1 MLFNSL
7 IFAIFLPIVFAVY
20 WAIPHRFR
28 WPVLLVASYYFYMS
42 YNPKYVVLILLTTG
56 VSYLCALGLEKTDN
70 VRKRKLILAASMV
83 VCLGILFVFKYFNF
97 VSFSLARALSRIA
110 IPLKPITLKLML
122 PVGISFYTF
131 QTMGYV
137 IDVYRGDVK
146 AEKNFGTYATF
157 VSFFPQLVAGPIE
170 RTGNLMSQIKGKH
183 EFDYNQAMYG
193 VKQMI
198 WGFFK
203 KIVIADMLS
212 DYVRMIYSDPR
223 RFNGFALVLATIFF
237 SIQIYCD
244 FSGYSDIAI
253 GTSKLFGINL
263 MTNFKSPYFS
273 TSIKEFWSRWH
284 ISLSTWFRDYVYI
297 PLGGNRVSKLRHYF
311 NLMVTFLISG
321 LWHGASWTFIAW
333 GFIHG
338 ALQVVENVF
347 HIGKKKSNSRVA
359 NVIRTVIIM
368 AIVTFA
374 WIFFA
379 ANTISDAKYI
389 ILNQFVGIADF
400 AGYIKTG
407 FTTLSLNAFSI
418 AKIIVFVGMLAVY
431 DVFALKNDCIKWLE
445 EKPAYVRHIV
455 CFGLIL
461 IIILFGASAEKEF
474 IYFQF

>member
-7 IFAIFLPIVFAVY
+7 IFAIFLPIVFAIY

-146 AEKNFGTYATF
+146 AEKNFGIYATF

-284 ISLSTWFRDYVYI
+284 I
-297 PLGGNRVSKLRHYF
+297 
-311 NLMVTFLISG
+311 
-321 LWHGASWTFIAW
+321 
-333 GFIHG
+333 
-338 ALQVVENVF
+338 
-347 HIGKKKSNSRVA
+347 
-359 NVIRTVIIM
+359 
-368 AIVTFA
+368 
-374 WIFFA
+374 
-379 ANTISDAKYI
+379 
-389 ILNQFVGIADF
+389 
-400 AGYIKTG
+400 
-407 FTTLSLNAFSI
+407 
-418 AKIIVFVGMLAVY
+418 
-431 DVFALKNDCIKWLE
+431 
-445 EKPAYVRHIV
+445 
-455 CFGLIL
+455 
-461 IIILFGASAEKEF
+461 
-474 IYFQF
+474 